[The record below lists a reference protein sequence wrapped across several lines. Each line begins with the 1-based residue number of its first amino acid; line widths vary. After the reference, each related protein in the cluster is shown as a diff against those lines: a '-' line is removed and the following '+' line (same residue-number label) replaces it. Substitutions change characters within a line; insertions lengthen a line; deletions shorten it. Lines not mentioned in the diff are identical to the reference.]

1 MNAVSRKYVGLL
13 YAAPAILFVLV
24 FLVYPL
30 GQLVYTSLTSTS
42 LLGGGEYI
50 GFKNYVKAWN
60 DSQFW
65 ISLVFT
71 LKYTLFITPILI
83 GLGFLLALLTAE
95 NSPLKKLTR
104 GVLFLPV
111 VIGLATSSL
120 LWFWLFDQQVGP
132 INQLLVDLH
141 ILARPITWFVDP
153 DLALWAVIVS
163 IVWKV
168 VGFAMILFV
177 ASMQSIDREIT
188 EAALI
193 DGAGYWQRV
202 RRIVLPLSYRTILL
216 ATLISVIGSMLAF
229 DQFFIMTGGSPRG
242 HTFTSVYWIYQNSF
256 IFFKLGYGA
265 TLSIILMVIIL
276 VGAAA
281 QIALTRR
288 GRAA

>member
-1 MNAVSRKYVGLL
+1 MNAVSRRYIGLL

-30 GQLVYTSLTSTS
+30 GQLFYTSLTSAS
-42 LLGGGEYI
+42 LLGGGEFV

-60 DSQFW
+60 DPQFW
-65 ISLVFT
+65 TSLLFT
-71 LKYTLFITPILI
+71 LKYTLYITPILM

-95 NSPLKKLTR
+95 NSRLKKLTR

-120 LWFWLFDQQVGP
+120 LWFWLFDQQVGLV
-132 INQLLVDLH
+132 NQLLVDLH
-141 ILARPITWFVDP
+141 ILVRPITWFTEP
-153 DLALWAVIVS
+153 TLALWAVIAS

-168 VGFAMILFV
+168 VGFGMILFV
-177 ASMQSIDREIT
+177 ASIQSIDQEIT

-202 RRIVLPLSYRTILL
+202 RRIMLPLSYRTMLL

-229 DQFFIMTGGSPRG
+229 DQFFIMTGGNPRG
-242 HTFTSVYWIYQNSF
+242 QTFTSVYWIYQNSF

-276 VGAAA
+276 AGAAA

-288 GRAA
+288 RATA

>member
-288 GRAA
+288 GRVA

>member
-1 MNAVSRKYVGLL
+1 MNAVSRRYLGLL
-13 YAAPAILFVLV
+13 YTAPAILFVLA

-30 GQLVYTSLTSTS
+30 GQLIYTSLTSAS
-42 LLGGGEYI
+42 LLGGGEYV
-50 GFKNYVKAWN
+50 GFKNYIKAWN
-60 DSQFW
+60 DPQFW
-65 ISLVFT
+65 TSLFFT
-71 LKYTLFITPILI
+71 LKYTLFITPILM

-95 NSPLKKLTR
+95 NSPLKRFTR

-120 LWFWLFDQQVGP
+120 LWFWLFDQQVGL

-141 ILARPITWFVDP
+141 ILARPITWFTEP
-153 DLALWAVIVS
+153 ELALWAVIVS

-177 ASMQSIDREIT
+177 AGMQSIDHEIT

-193 DGAGYWQRV
+193 DGAGCWQRV
-202 RRIVLPLSYRTILL
+202 SRIVLPLSYRTILL

-229 DQFFIMTGGSPRG
+229 DQFYIITGGNPRG
-242 HTFTSVYWIYQNSF
+242 QTFTSVYWIYQNSF

-276 VGAAA
+276 AGAAA
-281 QIALTRR
+281 QIALTAR
-288 GRAA
+288 RAAA

>member
-1 MNAVSRKYVGLL
+1 MNAVSRRYIGLL

-30 GQLVYTSLTSTS
+30 GQLFYTSLTSAS
-42 LLGGGEYI
+42 LLGGGEFV

-60 DSQFW
+60 DPQFW
-65 ISLVFT
+65 TSLLFT
-71 LKYTLFITPILI
+71 LKYTLYITPILM

-95 NSPLKKLTR
+95 NSPLKKFTR

-120 LWFWLFDQQVGP
+120 LWFWLFDQQVGLV
-132 INQLLVDLH
+132 NQLLVDLH
-141 ILARPITWFVDP
+141 ILVRPITWFTEP
-153 DLALWAVIVS
+153 TLALWAVIAS

-168 VGFAMILFV
+168 VGFGMILFV
-177 ASMQSIDREIT
+177 ASIQSIDQEIT

-202 RRIVLPLSYRTILL
+202 RRIMLPLSYRTMLL

-229 DQFFIMTGGSPRG
+229 DQFFIMTGGNPRG
-242 HTFTSVYWIYQNSF
+242 QTFTSVYWIYQNSF

-276 VGAAA
+276 AGAAA

-288 GRAA
+288 RATA